1 MMKHD
6 KIYKNELE
14 PKRECTIRDVMRA
27 QNKFGFQYCV
37 STTSL
42 INKACTNIKEKEKRK
57 KSLNLQR
64 GLWTGRYLNNTE
76 LSPNETKKEGKETT
90 T

>member
-1 MMKHD
+1 MKHD

-57 KSLNLQR
+57 KSLNLR
-64 GLWTGRYLNNTE
+64 FDRDSLTGPRSLGYENSEYL
-76 LSPNETKKEGKETT
+76 SI
-90 T
+90 

>member
-1 MMKHD
+1 MKHD

-57 KSLNLQR
+57 
-64 GLWTGRYLNNTE
+64 G
-76 LSPNETKKEGKETT
+76 
-90 T
+90 